1 MRPAR
6 VLAVPVLALVGAL
19 VAPAPPSTS
28 PPAMTGA
35 ATTARSAPCSPPAAV
50 PAGSATGPA
59 GRAEA
64 ARLRLAAAHALATGR
79 GQRIAVIDTGVA
91 PHPRLTG
98 RLVGLGDYLAGGD
111 GLDDCDGHGTAVAG
125 LIGAAADPDDDLVG
139 VAPGARILAL
149 RQFSPSVG
157 GAAQPAGDL
166 PSLAAALVRAVDAG
180 ATVVNIS
187 GAVCLPAAQARAV
200 GGPLRAALDHAA
212 GRDVVVVAA
221 AGNVDGGGCVAGD
234 PDQVS
239 LPGGVGD
246 DLLTVGAVGP
256 DDRPATFTVPGP
268 WVDVAAPGTGVR
280 SLAAGGGTG
289 APLDGTSFAAPYVAG
304 LAALIREHRPGLSAR
319 EVADRIVATARRPA
333 SGRDD
338 ALGSGVVDP
347 VAALTAE
354 PAVLAPDPAWR
365 AATAVLPRATP
376 APAPPTWPFAALAL
390 LLLAAAAA
398 LAPRRETVR
407 R

>member
-1 MRPAR
+1 MRHGRA
-6 VLAVPVLALVGAL
+6 LAVPVLALVGAL
-19 VAPAPPSTS
+19 VAPV
-28 PPAMTGA
+28 PPAVAGT
-35 ATTARSAPCSPPAAV
+35 ATATARSAPCPPTAAAV
-50 PAGSATGPA
+50 PGPSATERA

-64 ARLRLAAAHALATGR
+64 ARLRLPAAHALATGR
-79 GQRIAVIDTGVA
+79 GQRVAVIDTGVA
-91 PHPRLTG
+91 PHPRFTG
-98 RLVGLGDYLAGGD
+98 RLVGLGDHLAGGD

-125 LIGAAADPDDDLVG
+125 LIGAAADPGDDLVG
-139 VAPGARILAL
+139 VAPDARILAL
-149 RQFSPSVG
+149 RQFSPSVDG
-157 GAAQPAGDL
+157 GAARPAGDL
-166 PSLAAALVRAVDAG
+166 RSLAAALVEAVRAG

-200 GGPLRAALDHAA
+200 GGPVRAALDLAA
-212 GRDVVVVAA
+212 AHDVVVVAA
-221 AGNVDGGGCVAGD
+221 AGNVDGGGCVADD

-239 LPGGVGD
+239 LPGGIGD

-256 DDRPATFTVPGP
+256 DDRPAAFTVPGP

-304 LAALIREHRPGLSAR
+304 LAALIRERRPGLSAR
-319 EVADRIVATARRPA
+319 EVADRIAATARRPP

-354 PAVLAPDPAWR
+354 PAVLAPDPAGR
-365 AATAVLPRATP
+365 AATAVLPRP
-376 APAPPTWPFAALAL
+376 APAPAPRTTWPLTALAL
-390 LLLAAAAA
+390 LLVAGAAA
-398 LAPRRETVR
+398 LAPRRDTGR